1 MALYP
6 CPYLSGEVELTDE
19 RERHITERHPDLLPA
34 HRDRL
39 VDTLA
44 DPDEVRKS
52 ARLANARLFV
62 RQFDTLGGKHV
73 VAAVVTDAGLNHRH
87 WIVTAYLARH
97 LAEGDIE
104 WQRN

>member
-1 MALYP
+1 MPLYP

-19 RERHITERHPDLLPA
+19 RERLLLPA

-39 VDTLA
+39 ADTLA

-52 ARLANARLFV
+52 ERLANARLFV
-62 RQFDTLGGKHV
+62 RQFDTIGGKSV
-73 VAAVVTDAGLNHRH
+73 VVVVVTDASQAHRH

-97 LAEGDIE
+97 LAEGDVE
-104 WQRN
+104 WQKN